1 MEEYFSKL
9 ESDRLYS
16 SRVVSALRQMD
27 LDKIDIP
34 LIVSLLK
41 YISLN
46 MGDGAV
52 LVFLP
57 GIGGGERGRKR
68 RRRGRKRRGRRERGE
83 GGGGRGEGGG
93 KEEREEEKKEREEE
107 KKEREEEE
115 REKGKRRGRRERG
128 EGGRGEGGR
137 KD

>member
-9 ESDRLYS
+9 ESDRHYS

-46 MGDGAV
+46 MGDGAI

-57 GIGGGERGRKR
+57 GIG
-68 RRRGRKRRGRRERGE
+68 E
-83 GGGGRGEGGG
+83 GG
-93 KEEREEEKKEREEE
+93 
-107 KKEREEEE
+107 EREEEE
-115 REKGKRRGRRERG
+115 REKGKRRGRRR
-128 EGGRGEGGR
+128 RKRGR
-137 KD
+137 KRRGRKRKERLKSEYLFYNCNYF

>member
-9 ESDRLYS
+9 ESDRHYS

-46 MGDGAV
+46 MGDGAI

-57 GIGGGERGRKR
+57 GIG
-68 RRRGRKRRGRRERGE
+68 E
-83 GGGGRGEGGG
+83 GG
-93 KEEREEEKKEREEE
+93 
-107 KKEREEEE
+107 EREEEE
-115 REKGKRRGRRERG
+115 REKGKRRGRRR
-128 EGGRGEGGR
+128 RKRGR
-137 KD
+137 KRRGRKRKERLKSEYLFYNCN

>member
-9 ESDRLYS
+9 ESDRHYS

-46 MGDGAV
+46 MGDGAI

-57 GIGGGERGRKR
+57 GIGGR
-68 RRRGRKRRGRRERGE
+68 RR
-83 GGGGRGEGGG
+83 
-93 KEEREEEKKEREEE
+93 
-107 KKEREEEE
+107 EE
-115 REKGKRRGRRERG
+115 REKGKRRGRRR
-128 EGGRGEGGR
+128 RKRGR
-137 KD
+137 KRRGRKRKERLKSEYLFYNCNYF

>member
-9 ESDRLYS
+9 ESDRHYS

-46 MGDGAV
+46 MGDGAI

-57 GIGGGERGRKR
+57 GIG
-68 RRRGRKRRGRRERGE
+68 E
-83 GGGGRGEGGG
+83 GG
-93 KEEREEEKKEREEE
+93 EREEE

-115 REKGKRRGRRERG
+115 REKGKRRGRRRK
-128 EGGRGEGGR
+128 RRGR
-137 KD
+137 KRKERLKSEYLFYNCNYF

>member
-1 MEEYFSKL
+1 MEMEEYFSKL

-34 LIVSLLK
+34 LIISLLK

-57 GIGGGERGRKR
+57 GIGGGGR
-68 RRRGRKRRGRRERGE
+68 E
-83 GGGGRGEGGG
+83 GGREEGEGGRGEGEG
-93 KEEREEEKKEREEE
+93 KEEREEE
-107 KKEREEEE
+107 EEE
-115 REKGKRRGRRERG
+115 REEGKTE
-128 EGGRGEGGR
+128 E
-137 KD
+137 

>member
-9 ESDRLYS
+9 ESDRHYS

-46 MGDGAV
+46 MGDGAI

-57 GIGGGERGRKR
+57 GIGGGRKEERGRKR

-83 GGGGRGEGGG
+83 GGGGRGEGG
-93 KEEREEEKKEREEE
+93 R
-107 KKEREEEE
+107 
-115 REKGKRRGRRERG
+115 
-128 EGGRGEGGR
+128 GR